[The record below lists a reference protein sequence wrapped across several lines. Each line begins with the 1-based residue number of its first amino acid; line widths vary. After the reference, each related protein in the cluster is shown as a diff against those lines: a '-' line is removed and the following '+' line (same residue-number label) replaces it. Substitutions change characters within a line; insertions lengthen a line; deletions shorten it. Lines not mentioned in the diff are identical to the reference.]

1 MPRLSSLAVL
11 LALAACNEPR
21 EAPVDVAAIAAHRAD
36 SIAAAAAAESAKV
49 ADKAYAKAHAP
60 MNLAVSGAQHF
71 SADSGFTVRCVSS
84 ESDGERLL
92 QVEAIRRE
100 ARVSFTIYDP
110 SEREMPVGNVYTR
123 SRKRAHIGNLEVSV
137 GTHSYTDGQGH
148 ADVTDPL
155 GRSGAIRAS
164 SFIKMGA
171 KKRES
176 HRADISVHLNWNCE

>member
-1 MPRLSSLAVL
+1 MPRFSFLVL
-11 LALAACNEPR
+11 ILALAACDQPR
-21 EAPVDVAAIAAHRAD
+21 EAPIDVAAISARRND
-36 SIAAAAAAESAKV
+36 SIAKAAGADSARAA
-49 ADKAYAKAHAP
+49 DRAYAKAHAP
-60 MNLAVSGAQHF
+60 MNVTVSGAQHF

-84 ESDGERLL
+84 ESEGEKLL
-92 QVEAIRRE
+92 QIEGIRRE
-100 ARVSFTIYDP
+100 ARISFTIYDP

-155 GRSGAIRAS
+155 GRTGAIRAS
-164 SFIKMGA
+164 NFIKMGA

-176 HRADISVHLNWNCE
+176 HRADISVHLKWNCE